1 MICKFVDTEDLDSL
15 NLGDEEC
22 VCFVKVDL
30 DKYDL
35 GWIQKWIMSLAEKM
49 PNVQWCILPLGIDLK
64 FVDKAK
70 AVSYLDFLKEKINEA

>member
-1 MICKFVDTEDLDSL
+1 MICKFVDVNNLHTID
-15 NLGDEEC
+15 LGDEKC

-35 GWIQKWIMSLAEKM
+35 GWIQKWIMSLSEKM
-49 PNVQWCILPLGIDLK
+49 PNVQWCIWPHGIDLG

-70 AVSYLDFLKEKINEA
+70 AVSYLDFLKEKINEV